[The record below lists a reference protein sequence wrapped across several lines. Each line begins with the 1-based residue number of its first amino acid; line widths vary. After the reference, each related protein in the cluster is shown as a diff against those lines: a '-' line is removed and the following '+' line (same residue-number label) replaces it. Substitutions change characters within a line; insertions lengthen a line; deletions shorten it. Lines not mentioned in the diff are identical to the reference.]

1 MRSILSDQIQFR
13 GASLHAINPRYR
25 ALNFQIDILKK
36 FLSRISMIQTFR
48 EIRRVLLLI
57 ISIRLKAREI

>member
-25 ALNFQIDILKK
+25 ALNFQIDILKRNF
-36 FLSRISMIQTFR
+36 FLEFR
-48 EIRRVLLLI
+48 
-57 ISIRLKAREI
+57 